1 MKETKEKAEPASP
14 ARSTSPLPLRKDLL
28 LMSIADNDHRR
39 TRRLEGK
46 EALPTLREAFS
57 QRPEWRRFSPHQLSV
72 LMFLYG
78 YSSEPLADFDVE
90 AALPFALEDW
100 EGAA

>member
-1 MKETKEKAEPASP
+1 MIPDD
-14 ARSTSPLPLRKDLL
+14 RR
-28 LMSIADNDHRR
+28 RR
-39 TRRLEGK
+39 TSRLEGQT
-46 EALPTLREAFS
+46 ALPILREAFS

>member
-1 MKETKEKAEPASP
+1 MIPDD
-14 ARSTSPLPLRKDLL
+14 RR
-28 LMSIADNDHRR
+28 HR
-39 TRRLEGK
+39 TRRFEDQ

-57 QRPEWRRFSPHQLSV
+57 KRPDWRRFSPSQLSV

-78 YSSEPLADFDVE
+78 YSVVPLEESDIG

-100 EGAA
+100 EGVA

>member
-1 MKETKEKAEPASP
+1 MIPDD
-14 ARSTSPLPLRKDLL
+14 LR
-28 LMSIADNDHRR
+28 RR
-39 TRRLEGK
+39 TRRPEEH
-46 EALPTLREAFS
+46 EALPTLREASS
-57 QRPEWRRFSPHQLSV
+57 QRPDWRGFSPHQLSV

-78 YSSEPLADFDVE
+78 YSPVPLEEFDIE

>member
-1 MKETKEKAEPASP
+1 MRSIDDGAGQRTDRFGEEAILPA
-14 ARSTSPLPLRKDLL
+14 
-28 LMSIADNDHRR
+28 
-39 TRRLEGK
+39 
-46 EALPTLREAFS
+46 LREAFS
-57 QRPEWRRFSPHQLSV
+57 QRPDWRGFLPHQLSV

-78 YSSEPLADFDVE
+78 YTAVPAEDHDVE